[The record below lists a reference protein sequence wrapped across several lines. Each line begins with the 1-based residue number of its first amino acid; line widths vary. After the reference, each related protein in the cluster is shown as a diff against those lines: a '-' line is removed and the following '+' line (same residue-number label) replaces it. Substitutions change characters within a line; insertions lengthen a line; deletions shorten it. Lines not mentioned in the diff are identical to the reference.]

1 MIDEKRPF
9 LPFIRIYVALLVLMV
24 ILSIIITMSLG
35 LISTAA
41 HAQSPLAF
49 SQFITTLEEVSRSFI
64 DLVEITVGSIIG
76 ALAASTQL
84 SVTGKPKKREDLDS
98 VADIWYFIRTFLL
111 VMGVMMV
118 AAIIVLTVFGNAA
131 INVDP
136 HNFASEDIFESIM
149 IALEAISVAF
159 IDSLEIIIGSLIGV
173 LSASLNHAMTIAAKL
188 KEQETTA

>member
-9 LPFIRIYVALLVLMV
+9 LPFIRIYVTLLVLMV

-35 LISTAA
+35 FISMAA

-111 VMGVMMV
+111 VMGVMMA
-118 AAIIVLTVFGNAA
+118 AAIIVFALFGNIA
-131 INVDP
+131 INIDP
-136 HNFASEDIFESIM
+136 HNFASEDVFESIL
-149 IALEAISVAF
+149 IALESISIAF